1 MHILNYLFQTYSFS
15 GSSESVNVAGKGLDY
30 SNEVHGAAL
39 NTNDIEAIKKFLQ
52 EYASKALLPYLE
64 KQISQLSEVVNEN
77 EIKKIIIR
85 K

>member
-1 MHILNYLFQTYSFS
+1 M
-15 GSSESVNVAGKGLDY
+15 DY

-64 KQISQLSEVVNEN
+64 KQISQLSEVV
-77 EIKKIIIR
+77 R
-85 K
+85 